1 MDTEEFRRLGHR
13 VIDWIADYRETIAD
27 RPVAPP
33 TEPGSVRRQLP
44 DHAPETGESLDS
56 FLDDLDTIIAP
67 NLLHWQHPRFFGYFP
82 ANASL
87 ESLLGDF
94 ISSGL
99 GVIGL
104 SWQAAPALVEV
115 EEAVTDWLRDAM
127 GLSPEW
133 QGAIQDTASTSTLI
147 ALLCARE
154 RTTHF
159 GLARGGLQAEPH
171 PLVVYASEYGHSS
184 VSKAALLAGFGRDNV
199 RLIATDDTFAMR
211 ADALDEAIRADLA
224 IGNVPCAVVTTT
236 GTTATTAFDPIGAI
250 APIARDHGIWMHV
263 DAAMAGAAMILPE
276 YRHHWDGVD
285 AADSFVVNAH
295 KWLGVA
301 FDASLYYVR
310 DADHLVK
317 VMGTNPSYLQ
327 TAVDGQVRNLRD
339 WGIPLGRR
347 FRALKVWAHVR
358 GQGMASIRER
368 LRRDLADAAR
378 FAERVASTPGWKVV
392 APVPL
397 QTVCVRHEPP
407 GLDEASLDAHTRA
420 WCDAVSR
427 SGVAYLAP
435 AAIGGKWMVR
445 VSFGSATTGADDID
459 ALWDAMQAEAARHA
473 VTGP

>member
-1 MDTEEFRRLGHR
+1 LETLFDE
-13 VIDWIADYRETIAD
+13 IDRI
-27 RPVAPP
+27 V
-33 TEPGSVRRQLP
+33 
-44 DHAPETGESLDS
+44 
-56 FLDDLDTIIAP
+56 AP

-154 RTTHF
+154 RTTRF

-171 PLVVYASEYGHSS
+171 PLVVYASEHGHSS
-184 VSKAALLAGFGRDNV
+184 VLKAAVLAGFGRDNV
-199 RLIATDDTFAMR
+199 RLIATDDTLAMR
-211 ADALDEAIRADLA
+211 ADALEAAIRADLIA
-224 IGNVPCAVVTTT
+224 DKVPCAIVATT

-250 APIARDHGIWMHV
+250 ATLARDHGIWMHV

-276 YRHHWDGVD
+276 FRHHWIGIDG
-285 AADSFVVNAH
+285 ADSLVVNAH
-295 KWLGVA
+295 KWLGVT

-310 DADHLVK
+310 DPDHLVK

-327 TAVDGQVRNLRD
+327 TAVDSQVRNLRD

-347 FRALKVWAHVR
+347 FRALKIWTHLR
-358 GQGMASIRER
+358 GQGMGAIRER

-378 FAERVASTPGWKVV
+378 FAERVAATPEWRVV

-397 QTVCVRHEPP
+397 QTVCVRHEPL
-407 GLDEASLDAHTRA
+407 GLDGATLDAHTRA
-420 WCDAVSR
+420 WCEAVSR
-427 SGVAYLAP
+427 SGVAYIAP
-435 AAIGGKWMVR
+435 AAVGGRWMVR
-445 VSFGSATTGADDID
+445 VSFGSATTGPEDID
-459 ALWDAMQAEAARHA
+459 ALWEAMQEAASRHA
-473 VTGP
+473 SLAT

>member
-1 MDTEEFRRLGHR
+1 
-13 VIDWIADYRETIAD
+13 
-27 RPVAPP
+27 
-33 TEPGSVRRQLP
+33 
-44 DHAPETGESLDS
+44 
-56 FLDDLDTIIAP
+56 
-67 NLLHWQHPRFFGYFP
+67 
-82 ANASL
+82 
-87 ESLLGDF
+87 
-94 ISSGL
+94 
-99 GVIGL
+99 
-104 SWQAAPALVEV
+104 
-115 EEAVTDWLRDAM
+115 M

-159 GLARGGLQAEPH
+159 GFARGGLQAEPQ
-171 PLVVYASEYGHSS
+171 PLIVYASEHGHSS

-199 RLIATDDTFAMR
+199 RLVATDDNLAMR
-211 ADALDEAIRADLA
+211 PDALDAAIQIDLDA
-224 IGNVPCAVVTTT
+224 GMVPCAVVTTT

-250 APIARDHGIWMHV
+250 ATIARAHGIWMHV

-285 AADSFVVNAH
+285 GADSLVVNAH

-310 DADHLVK
+310 DGDHLVK

-347 FRALKVWAHVR
+347 FRALKVWAHLR
-358 GQGMASIRER
+358 GQGMAAIRDR

-378 FAERVASTPGWKVV
+378 FAERVASTPGWRVV

-407 GLDEASLDAHTRA
+407 GLDGAALDVHTRA
-420 WCDAVSR
+420 WCEAVSQ

-435 AAIGGKWMVR
+435 ASVRGRWMVR
-445 VSFGSATTGADDID
+445 VSFGSATTERSDID
-459 ALWDAMQAEAARHA
+459 ALWEVMQAEATRLAPT
-473 VTGP
+473 VTVP

>member
-13 VIDWIADYRETIAD
+13 VIDWIADYRATIAD
-27 RPVAPP
+27 RPVAPL

-44 DHAPETGESLDS
+44 ERAPEGGEPLDG
-56 FLDDLDTIIAP
+56 FLDDIDRIVAP

-94 ISSGL
+94 VSSGL

-115 EEAVTDWLRDAM
+115 EEAVTDWIRDAM

-154 RTTHF
+154 RTTAF
-159 GLARGGLQAEPH
+159 GLVRGGLQAEPR
-171 PLVVYASEYGHSS
+171 PLIVYASEHGHSS

-199 RLIATDDTFAMR
+199 RLVATDDALAMR
-211 ADALDEAIRADLA
+211 ADALDAAIRADRA
-224 IGNVPCAVVTTT
+224 AGFVPCAVVATT

-250 APIARDHGIWMHV
+250 GHVAQDHGTWLHV

-276 YRHHWDGVD
+276 HRHLWAGIDG
-285 AADSFVVNAH
+285 ADSLVVNAH

-347 FRALKVWAHVR
+347 FRALKVWAHLR
-358 GQGMASIRER
+358 GQGMVAIRER
-368 LRRDLADAAR
+368 LRRDLAEAAR
-378 FAERVASTPGWKVV
+378 FAAIVGATPDWKVV

-407 GLDEASLDAHTRA
+407 GLEGEALDAHTRA

-435 AAIGGKWMVR
+435 ASVAGRWMVR
-445 VSFGSATTGADDID
+445 VSFGSAMTSPDDTN
-459 ALWDAMQAEAARHA
+459 ALWAAMQAEANRNAR
-473 VTGP
+473 